1 MIMATRPYT
10 AVLVLG
16 NASKA
21 VNVSAPFDKE
31 IAKVEI
37 EKMHVPYRVA
47 ALIPGEHAKYTY
59 VFSQTAANNTATKID
74 PFDMTHIDDSLS

>member
-1 MIMATRPYT
+1 MSTRPYT

-16 NASKA
+16 NTSKA

-31 IAKVEI
+31 TAKAEV
-37 EKMHVPYRVA
+37 EKMHLPYKVA

-59 VFSQTAANNTATKID
+59 VFSQTAACSTVSKID
-74 PFDMTHIDDSLS
+74 PFDMTPIDDPRS